1 MSEGLLDAMSLKIL
15 NPGLMTTVQD
25 LGRFG
30 YAHYGVTPAGAAD
43 ALALRVANR
52 LLGNAEQEA
61 GLEMTLLGPT
71 IEFERTAVVVLT
83 GANIDCR
90 LSHTAAPARS
100 ASAAAPVGAR
110 APMWK
115 PFPVLPGA
123 VLKCGPITGG
133 ARAYL
138 AVQGGFEITPV
149 MNSAATLRSAHLG
162 GFAGREL
169 RAGDRLEVKHAS
181 STPIRSLREEARP
194 FLAPRRELRITT
206 GPQSSWFGK
215 EEFAKLQRCP
225 YAVLGDSD
233 RRGVRLRGE
242 ALTLPPKSQLVT
254 EGISLGAMQVP
265 PDGQPIILFVD
276 QQTTGGYPKV
286 ANVIAADLRHLAQLR
301 PRDEVRFRL
310 VTVEEAV
317 GFLRQQEQW
326 LEEAFQVD

>member
-1 MSEGLLDAMSLKIL
+1 MSLKIL

-30 YAHYGVTPAGAAD
+30 YAHFGVTPAGAAD

-52 LLGNAEQEA
+52 LLGNAEQESV
-61 GLEMTLLGPT
+61 LEMTLLGPT
-71 IEFERTAVVVLT
+71 IAFERTAVVVLT
-83 GANIDCR
+83 GADVECR
-90 LSHTAAPARS
+90 LAHPGASRQAATVQ
-100 ASAAAPVGAR
+100 VGAR

-123 VLKCGPITGG
+123 VLKCGPVTGG

-138 AVQGGFEITPV
+138 AVQGGFDIRPV
-149 MNSAATLRSAHLG
+149 MNSASTLRSAHFG
-162 GFAGREL
+162 GFDGREL
-169 RAGDRLEVKHAS
+169 RTGDQLGVKHPGPN
-181 STPIRSLREEARP
+181 PIRSLREEARA
-194 FLAPRRELRITT
+194 FLAPRRELRLTA
-206 GPQSSWFGK
+206 GPQASWFG
-215 EEFAKLQRCP
+215 EEDFAKLQRCP

-317 GFLRQQEQW
+317 GLLRQQEQW
-326 LEEAFQVD
+326 LEEAFQVE